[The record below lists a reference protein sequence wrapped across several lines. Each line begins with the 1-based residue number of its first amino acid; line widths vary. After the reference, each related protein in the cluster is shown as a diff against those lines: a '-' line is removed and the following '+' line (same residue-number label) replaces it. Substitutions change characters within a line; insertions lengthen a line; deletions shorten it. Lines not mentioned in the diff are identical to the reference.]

1 MKWMRKFTMQKD
13 RKNQATL
20 QHFAMLCLN
29 PQLAH
34 PQYEERQTCIA
45 ISKIHSST
53 IYFVPF
59 NRLTTTNLI
68 HQGVN
73 VQRFFTV
80 AQLFVR
86 LFFSC
91 ALQTLGGWPH
101 FLGFQMTWH
110 FFLSLFC
117 IFLYSCAIFPRWF
130 QCSVCS
136 MLMLP
141 KGSVNKHTWA
151 VLLARIIFH
160 YAHVDVVGVGFF
172 FASCLWLHNTT
183 ILYYFIIPWYE
194 VLSSIPF
201 KLWNYAKQRLSE
213 SHDSP
218 FKFEYELQLSW
229 TTAVVFRL
237 FSHSVY
243 SNRSS
248 ILRERGK
255 KA

>member
-1 MKWMRKFTMQKD
+1 MKFVKRW
-13 RKNQATL
+13 NEWENL
-20 QHFAMLCLN
+20 QCKKKKIKQLCNILPCFAWILN
-29 PQLAH
+29 LPILNM
-34 PQYEERQTCIA
+34 ERQTCIA

-110 FFLSLFC
+110 FFLSFFC

-160 YAHVDVVGVGFF
+160 YALVDVVGVGFF
-172 FASCLWLHNTT
+172 LFLFVIAQYNNF
-183 ILYYFIIPWYE
+183 ILFHYSVIW
-194 VLSSIPF
+194 SS
-201 KLWNYAKQRLSE
+201 
-213 SHDSP
+213 
-218 FKFEYELQLSW
+218 
-229 TTAVVFRL
+229 
-237 FSHSVY
+237 
-243 SNRSS
+243 
-248 ILRERGK
+248 
-255 KA
+255 